1 MSTSADRAAAL
12 RAEADALDALA
23 VLETDLLAA
32 KAAHAKDPTEE
43 TKAAKTAASL
53 ALREARSLTRSE
65 GVSVGGDA
73 YVDEEV

>member
-1 MSTSADRAAAL
+1 MSAADRAAEL
-12 RAEADALDALA
+12 RAKADALDALA
-23 VLETDLLAA
+23 RFETDLLAA
-32 KAAHAKDPTEE
+32 KAAHAEDPTEE

-53 ALREARSLTRSE
+53 ALLEARSLTRSE

>member
-1 MSTSADRAAAL
+1 MSTSAERAAAL

-32 KAAHAKDPTEE
+32 KAAHAEDPTEE
-43 TKAAKTAASL
+43 TKTAKQAASE
-53 ALREARSLTRSE
+53 ALREARSLTRTE

-73 YVDEEV
+73 YIETGV